1 MKNKVKNPIFRAMF
15 IAAMSLLFTNQA
27 NAQTTITPA
36 TPGSLIEGFTTLY
49 GIKVKAGDT
58 AKVWWE
64 YSADAAFSA
73 PDTLVSK
80 TWLKDSAFVRD
91 TFTVTKDSIYPVTSI
106 IGYTLYLRLA
116 MQINDG
122 TISYG
127 IPIQTVAVYPKPL
140 NTKIQSFGITPLSGG
155 GVVSF
160 FGSTGSNYEIDTV
173 TFRYRYGSTDI
184 WRKPNPHS
192 TTFVGMNQ
200 SFSRNLLGMLSNKSV
215 DLWVKVKNSVSSW
228 DTIVTFT
235 TTPTSNKALVAEAAG
250 KTATSDSVFLNIDA
264 TSFNLN
270 SKFYVINTMNND
282 TIVKSVTSPKMET
295 LNYEFGKLTGN
306 TKYTFKCYGV
316 NSVGTGNVINITI
329 TTQPKLVTPTFWG
342 KTPYV
347 RWDETNQTYYI
358 LPVLDWV
365 TNSLDKIKRIDVRI
379 YTDSLYQSV
388 PQVHKMSDGQSGLT
402 GPFTGPRTDSDSGRF
417 WYEYVVETEKS
428 IYTSNLFG
436 YDVNWKL
443 VPKQTTT
450 GIIQAKLPSGPV
462 QCKLYNMS
470 GQLISESY
478 TVDPKVNLFTQ
489 ELPIGQLIAVPNGYA
504 PFRTY
509 NQGGK

>member
-1 MKNKVKNPIFRAMF
+1 MKTGIFTPIFRTLLMG
-15 IAAMSLLFTNQA
+15 AMSLLFNNA
-27 NAQTTITPA
+27 NAQTTITPG
-36 TPGSLIEGFTTLY
+36 TPSSMIEGFTTVY
-49 GIKVKAGDT
+49 KVTIKTGDT
-58 AKVWWE
+58 VKVWWE

-73 PDTLVSK
+73 PDTLTSK
-80 TWLKDSAFVRD
+80 TWTKDSAFVRD
-91 TFTVTKDSIYPVTSI
+91 TFTVSKDSIYPVGSI
-106 IGYTLYLRLA
+106 TGYTLYLRLA
-116 MQINDG
+116 MQIQGWAITYG
-122 TISYG
+122 T
-127 IPIQTVAVYPKPL
+127 PIQTVAVYPKPL

-200 SFSRNLLGMLSNKSV
+200 NFSRNLLGMLSNKSV
-215 DLWVKVKNSVSSW
+215 DLWVKVNNSISSW

-235 TTPTSNKALVAEAAG
+235 TTPSSNKALVAEAVG
-250 KTATSDSVFLNIDA
+250 KVATSDSVFLNIDA

-270 SKFYVINTMNND
+270 SKFYVINTVNND
-282 TIVKSVTSPKMET
+282 TIVKSVTSPKIEL
-295 LNYEFGKLTGN
+295 LNYGFKVLPN
-306 TKYTFKCYGV
+306 TTYTFKCYGV

-347 RWDETNQTYYI
+347 RWDETNQTYYV
-358 LPVLDWV
+358 LPVIDWV
-365 TNSLDKIKRIDVRI
+365 TNSLDKIKRIDIRI
-379 YTDSLYQSV
+379 YTDSLHQSV
-388 PQVHKMSDGQSGLT
+388 PMVHKMSDGQSGLT
-402 GPFTGPRTDSDSGRF
+402 GPFTGPRIDSDSGRF

-428 IYTSNLFG
+428 IYTSSLFG

-450 GIIQAKLPSGPV
+450 GIKTAFLPNGPV

-470 GQLISESY
+470 GQLVSESY
-478 TVDPKVNLFTQ
+478 TVNPKVNLFTQ
-489 ELPIGQLIAVPNGYA
+489 ELPKGQLIAVAEGFT
-504 PFRTY
+504 PFRIF
-509 NQGGK
+509 NQGGM